1 MSFKREDR
9 VISVHIPNGAGQPA
23 HVANYAAV
31 VGAAPKDDANLRRI
45 ARRYDPSTM
54 DGPETLMFA
63 TDLISVGIDAT
74 DALAVSWPISRRNLL
89 EKVGRH
95 EAAPKIEDWADV
107 LRHHQSQRNLAK
119 SRHNFVRAVHIDRLI
134 RIAGDLRAAAA

>member
-9 VISVHIPNGAGQPA
+9 VISVNIPTSVRLPA
-23 HVANYAAV
+23 QVANYAAV
-31 VGAAPKDDANLRRI
+31 VGAAPRANENLRRI
-45 ARRYDPSTM
+45 ALRYDPSTM
-54 DGPETLMFA
+54 DGPETLKFA
-63 TDLISVGIDAT
+63 TDLISAGFDAT

-95 EAAPKIEDWADV
+95 EAAPKVDDWADV

-119 SRHNFVRAVHIDRLI
+119 SRQNFIRAVHIDRLI